1 MIGAMHASTDSIQG
15 RTRNGTVRNTDSF
28 FKDDTTETR
37 KITLTPNLL
46 RDDSN
51 PSTNRPADIREG
63 GGSMDGSEKQLAAG
77 DKYPEK
83 KKKEKKP
90 GMLSGLFKRKDK
102 KSDEKQNDLSRAPS
116 DDALQSPT
124 ERVFSPTNVGPEAP
138 NRSSS
143 KNKLQKQSSRGT
155 SPEKVHRDDSPQQ
168 ENAPAPQR
176 NVNGEVKAQIGP
188 AVGPVEPQPATESDK
203 QPSLRIKP
211 PENNSKLID
220 FTNKLRS
227 PDEPKRQ
234 KVKKAKQRV
243 ELDDFDSPADEAEE
257 RAENPF
263 ADGEED
269 DLHGRDNE
277 IKSRSRGESLMNER
291 DGSQPPPLVGDTS
304 SQETRD
310 SPISPEASPILQAA
324 TPERPADGLVPPQLS
339 PDQYDPNLPTAPP
352 PLQFKRSEPET
363 QLPQETA
370 PRHQYRSPPTPA
382 APPPPPPKSESPTS
396 PSAGFGSKASTPTST
411 WSDANLSRF
420 YDTPE
425 IRDMVVIVH
434 NTSDL
439 ERLGPDHPAVMSIMH
454 EERRQLEAMN
464 KQLDDLMSGWMSKR
478 MRSLEVKSRG

>member
-1 MIGAMHASTDSIQG
+1 

-28 FKDDTTETR
+28 FKDDTVETR

-51 PSTNRPADIREG
+51 SSTTRSADTREG
-63 GGSMDGSEKQLAAG
+63 GGSMDGLEKQLAAG

-83 KKKEKKP
+83 KKKDKKP

-116 DDALQSPT
+116 DEPLQSPT
-124 ERVFSPTNVGPEAP
+124 ERVFSPTNVGPDAP
-138 NRSSS
+138 SRTSS
-143 KNKLQKQSSRGT
+143 KGKLQKQQQSSRST

-168 ENAPAPQR
+168 NIAPTPQQM
-176 NVNGEVKAQIGP
+176 VNGAVKPQIGP
-188 AVGPVEPQPATESDK
+188 AVRPIEPQAAAETDK

-211 PENNSKLID
+211 PENNSKLTD

-263 ADGEED
+263 ADRDEEEMQSQ
-269 DLHGRDNE
+269 DNE
-277 IKSRSRGESLMNER
+277 IKPRSRVESLIKE
-291 DGSQPPPLVGDTS
+291 DDSSQPPPLVGDTS

-310 SPISPEASPILQAA
+310 SPISPDASPILQTAML
-324 TPERPADGLVPPQLS
+324 ERPAGGLAPPQLS
-339 PDQYDPNLPTAPP
+339 PDQYNPNSPTAPA
-352 PLQFKRSEPET
+352 PLQLRKPEPET
-363 QLPQETA
+363 LLPQESA
-370 PRHQYRSPPTPA
+370 PRHQYRNPPTPA

-396 PSAGFGSKASTPTST
+396 PGAGFESKASTPTST

-439 ERLGPDHPAVMSIMH
+439 ERLGPDHPAVMGIMQ
-454 EERRQLEAMN
+454 EERGRLDAMN
-464 KQLDDLMSGWMSKR
+464 KQLDDLMSGWM
-478 MRSLEVKSRG
+478 